1 MKLNRSQIKEA
12 LEQTPI
18 DKLLLGANAKDIT
31 LTHKQK
37 AFAEEIAKGATK
49 AEAYRK
55 AYNSKGTS
63 QTQSKEGTKLLAN
76 PSISHHVESI
86 KLAIEAQKYL
96 FPTHLR
102 ALVIQQLTEKALD
115 PSVNHAQQIKA
126 LELIGKFSDVALFQ
140 ERKETKSND
149 NSQDAKDRLMHT
161 LSNAIRA
168 SRNIS
173 DEKKREAQDLL
184 DEIAND
190 LKDKPNPITIDQ
202 SPSDDDQL
210 TQDDEPTIVEPPPS
224 ETDEIITPPGAA
236 PQKNFEPTEA
246 HMHTIP
252 HEPTPTFDVSRGTLE
267 MPPLSFTKSEWGG
280 GDNFWDQFE
289 ELPTENTPLDKSG
302 SHDA

>member
-1 MKLNRSQIKEA
+1 MKLNRNQIKEA

-37 AFAEEIAKGATK
+37 AFAEEIAKGSSK
-49 AEAYRK
+49 AQAYRK

-63 QTQSKEGTKLLAN
+63 QTQSKEGTKLLTN

-149 NSQDAKDRLMHT
+149 NSQDAKDRLMNT

-202 SPSDDDQL
+202 SPTDDDQL
-210 TQDDEPTIVEPPPS
+210 TQDDEPTIVEPHPS
-224 ETDEIITPPGAA
+224 EIDEIEPPPGAT
-236 PQKNFEPTEA
+236 PQKNFDHA
-246 HMHTIP
+246 DGHMHTIP
-252 HEPTPTFDVSRGTLE
+252 HEPTPTFDVPRGTLE
-267 MPPLSFTKSEWGG
+267 NNLEGEGVS
-280 GDNFWDQFE
+280 DFWDQFE

>member
-37 AFAEEIAKGATK
+37 AFAEEIAKGSSK
-49 AEAYRK
+49 AQAYRK

-202 SPSDDDQL
+202 SPTDDDQL
-210 TQDDEPTIVEPPPS
+210 TQDDEPTIVEPHPS
-224 ETDEIITPPGAA
+224 EIDEIEPPPGAT
-236 PQKNFEPTEA
+236 PQKNFDHA
-246 HMHTIP
+246 DGHMHKIGRA
-252 HEPTPTFDVSRGTLE
+252 HV
-267 MPPLSFTKSEWGG
+267 
-280 GDNFWDQFE
+280 
-289 ELPTENTPLDKSG
+289 
-302 SHDA
+302 

>member
-1 MKLNRSQIKEA
+1 MCSSDL
-12 LEQTPI
+12 
-18 DKLLLGANAKDIT
+18 
-31 LTHKQK
+31 KQK

-49 AEAYRK
+49 AEAYRR
-55 AYNSKGTS
+55 AYNSKS
-63 QTQSKEGTKLLAN
+63 NSHTQSKEGSKLLKD
-76 PSISHHVESI
+76 PKISSHVDSI

-190 LKDKPNPITIDQ
+190 LKDKPKI
-202 SPSDDDQL
+202 
-210 TQDDEPTIVEPPPS
+210 
-224 ETDEIITPPGAA
+224 GR
-236 PQKNFEPTEA
+236 A
-246 HMHTIP
+246 H
-252 HEPTPTFDVSRGTLE
+252 V
-267 MPPLSFTKSEWGG
+267 
-280 GDNFWDQFE
+280 
-289 ELPTENTPLDKSG
+289 
-302 SHDA
+302 